1 MKAKL
6 YIFSV
11 CTLCLLF
18 VLIISCK
25 KDPPKAIPI
34 ISTTT
39 VTNITSTAFTSG
51 GNISSDGNSPIISR
65 GVCWSTIQNPTISD
79 SKTSDG
85 TGTGS
90 YISSITG
97 LVQGTTY
104 YLKAYA
110 TNSVGTAYGNQIV
123 VNTNPDPIISLSLI
137 NPINELIISKEF
149 YPQLMGKTSLGKD
162 VLISDFTI
170 TGDDQVHIIGKK
182 IIGAKSGMAI
192 IKFKS
197 GSIECN
203 FELNIISVEEVKN
216 IDSYLSTPAPNCQI
230 VVPVVVINYYPT
242 LNGVDIDTQRAPSYW
257 SLDPI
262 TIEDLKKRTID
273 ILRLT
278 KFAAEEGSKFRGY
291 NNPNALPYVGIKVI
305 KYYNLYEIKRGMRV
319 PSNSLVFQPD
329 YFDVFSRIN
338 LQKAVDSLGAKEVWF
353 SLRPLSVEYP
363 VVTTEKLDP
372 DNFINV
378 PESNMSSPLTGDIS
392 NSYRT
397 PNDLPIYSKTYV
409 VYGYNLHRS
418 YPENIE
424 NRGHQ
429 IESQMDYIPDPG
441 IFTANERLFLN
452 KFVGI
457 SFLPPFNGKPFGRSG
472 NTHFPPNTMVDYDWN
487 NSTIVKSD
495 IEDWKPEGGTLK
507 DINNSR
513 WKNIKYNYPP
523 TSTFTVDEN
532 DAGFKW
538 KLFWF
543 QSIPGYNNQIP
554 YGNNKISNWWDL
566 FYNWDEAKKNK
577 SKLWE

>member
-1 MKAKL
+1 
-6 YIFSV
+6 
-11 CTLCLLF
+11 
-18 VLIISCK
+18 
-25 KDPPKAIPI
+25 
-34 ISTTT
+34 
-39 VTNITSTAFTSG
+39 
-51 GNISSDGNSPIISR
+51 
-65 GVCWSTIQNPTISD
+65 
-79 SKTSDG
+79 
-85 TGTGS
+85 
-90 YISSITG
+90 
-97 LVQGTTY
+97 
-104 YLKAYA
+104 
-110 TNSVGTAYGNQIV
+110 
-123 VNTNPDPIISLSLI
+123 
-137 NPINELIISKEF
+137 
-149 YPQLMGKTSLGKD
+149 
-162 VLISDFTI
+162 
-170 TGDDQVHIIGKK
+170 
-182 IIGAKSGMAI
+182 MAI

-230 VVPVVVINYYPT
+230 VVPVVVINYYPA